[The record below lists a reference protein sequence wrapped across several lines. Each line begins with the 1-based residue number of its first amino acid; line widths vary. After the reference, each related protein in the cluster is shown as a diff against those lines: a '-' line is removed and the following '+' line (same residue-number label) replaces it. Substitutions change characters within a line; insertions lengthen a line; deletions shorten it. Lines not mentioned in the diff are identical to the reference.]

1 MSGISSNPPPAG
13 NAAAGHD
20 GDSAP
25 APSSDLAKAFEP
37 GAIEAR
43 WAPVWESRGY
53 CAAGETAGRPSF
65 CIQLPPPN
73 VTGVLHMGHA
83 FNQTIMDALTRYHR
97 MRGFNTLWVPGV
109 DHAGIATQIVVERQL
124 QAQGVSRHDLGREQF
139 EQRVWAWKEQ
149 SGGTITQQMRRLG
162 ASVDW
167 TREYFTMDEKLSPV
181 VLDTFVRLYE
191 QGLIY
196 RGKRL
201 VNWDPVLK
209 TAISDLEVV
218 QEEEEGK
225 LYHLRYPLVGC
236 TMTDGSG
243 HLVVATTRP
252 ETMLG
257 DTAVMVH
264 PEDDR
269 YRHLVGK
276 SVRLPLSGREIP
288 IIADDY
294 VDREFGTGV
303 VKVTPAHDVNDYQVG
318 LRHGL
323 PMYSIFTRD
332 ATINDQAPAKYRGLD
347 RYRAREAVV
356 VDLQAADLVEK
367 IEKHMLKVPRG
378 DRTGVAIEPML
389 TYQWWM
395 AMSKPAPAG
404 TLHSGKSI
412 AQVATEV
419 VDDGRVKF
427 VPGEW
432 VSTYMHWM
440 KNIQDW
446 CISRQL
452 WWGHQIPAWYDE
464 QGNVYVARSE
474 SEAFAQAQ
482 AKAGAGVSLKR
493 DEDVLDTWFS
503 SALVCHSTLGWPAD
517 TEDLKRYLP
526 SQMLTTGYEIIFFWV
541 ARMIMMTMHFT
552 GKVPFETVYIHGMV
566 RDSEGKKMS
575 KSEGNVLDPVDLIQ
589 GVDLDTLVQKSTTG
603 LRRPQDA
610 PKIEKRVRAQYPQ
623 GIAAYGADAL
633 RFTMASYATLGRNVN
648 FDTKRC
654 EGYRNFCNKL
664 WNATAYVLRNVE
676 GKDTGLDASLPVEVS
691 AADRWIIGELQR
703 VEAAIEQGFAE
714 YRIDNVANA
723 IYSFAWNEF
732 CDWYIE
738 LSKIQLRGGNPA
750 QLRGTRRTLARVL
763 EALLRLAHPI
773 IPFVTEELWQR
784 VSLPAGKRKDG
795 EETSVMI
802 QPYPRTEPGK
812 IDAAADADVALLKRL
827 IDGCRTLRGE
837 MKLGPDKRVPL
848 AMSGPAEAIA
858 RFAPYLEA
866 LAKLSEVKAV
876 ADVTAENTGGTA
888 PVIVI
893 DDFRLM
899 LVIEVDLAA
908 ERERLGKEIARLEGE
923 ITKAQAKLS
932 NASFVERAPAA
943 VVAQEKE
950 RLAGFVSTLEK
961 VREQYS
967 RLAM

>member
-1 MSGISSNPPPAG
+1 MSTAT
-13 NAAAGHD
+13 
-20 GDSAP
+20 
-25 APSSDLAKAFEP
+25 APSASSGNELAKAFEP
-37 GAIEAR
+37 AAIEAR

-53 CAAGETAGRPSF
+53 ARAGEAPGKPSF

-124 QAQGVSRHDLGREQF
+124 QAQGVTRHDLGRERFQ
-139 EQRVWAWKEQ
+139 QRVWGWKEQ

-167 TREYFTMDEKLSPV
+167 SREYFTMDDKLSPV
-181 VLDTFVRLYE
+181 VVETFVRLYE

-201 VNWDPVLK
+201 VSWDPVLK

-218 QEEEEGK
+218 AEEEEGK
-225 LYHLRYPLVGC
+225 LYHLRYPLS
-236 TMTDGSG
+236 DGSG

-264 PEDDR
+264 PDDER

-276 SVRLPLSGREIP
+276 TVRLPLAEREIP
-288 IIADDY
+288 IIADAY

-323 PMYSIFTRD
+323 PMISIFTLD
-332 ATINDQAPAKYRGLD
+332 ATINDEAPLKYRGLD
-347 RYRAREAVV
+347 RYKARDAVV
-356 VDLQAADLVEK
+356 ADLQGLDLVEK
-367 IEKHMLKVPRG
+367 IDKHMLKVPRG

-389 TYQWWM
+389 TDQWFV
-395 AMSKPAPAG
+395 AMSKPAPDG
-404 TLHSGKSI
+404 TRFPGKSI

-419 VDDGRVKF
+419 VEDGRVKF

-452 WWGHQIPAWYDE
+452 WWGHQIPAWYDD

-474 SEAFAQAQ
+474 AEAQAR
-482 AKAGAGVSLKR
+482 AGAGVTLRR

-503 SALVCHSTLGWPAD
+503 SALVCHSTLGWPTD

-526 SQMLTTGYEIIFFWV
+526 SQVLTTGYEIIFFWV
-541 ARMIMMTMHFT
+541 ARMVMMTLHFT
-552 GKVPFETVYIHGMV
+552 GKVPFETVYIHGIV
-566 RDSEGKKMS
+566 RDAEGKKMS

-589 GVDLDTLVQKSTTG
+589 GVDIDTLVVKSTTG

-610 PKIEKRVRAQYPQ
+610 PKIEKRVRAQFPD
-623 GIAAYGADAL
+623 GIPAYGADAL

-664 WNATAYVLRNVE
+664 WNATRFVLMNCE
-676 GKDTGLDASLPVEVS
+676 GRDTGLDASLPVTLS
-691 AADRWIIGELQR
+691 TADRWIIGELQR
-703 VEAAIEQGFAE
+703 LEAAAAQGFAE
-714 YRIDNVANA
+714 YRLDNVASA
-723 IYSFAWNEF
+723 IYGFAWNEY
-732 CDWYIE
+732 CDWYLE
-738 LSKIQLRGGNPA
+738 LAKVQLQAGTAAGDEA
-750 QLRGTRRTLARVL
+750 ALRGTRRTLVRVL

-773 IPFVTEELWQR
+773 IPFVTEELWQT
-784 VSLPAGKRKDG
+784 VSVPAGKRAATDA
-795 EETSVMI
+795 TSVMI
-802 QPYPRTEPGK
+802 QPYPQSEPAK
-812 IDAAADADVALLKRL
+812 IDAAADADIALLKRL
-827 IDGCRTLRGE
+827 IDACRTLRGE

-848 AMSGPAEAIA
+848 AISGPADRIA
-858 RFAPYLEA
+858 AFAPYVQA
-866 LAKLSEVKAV
+866 LAKVSEVKPV
-876 ADVTAENTGGTA
+876 ADMAAANPGGVA
-888 PVIVI
+888 PVVVV

-899 LVIEVDLAA
+899 LVIEIDAAA

-923 ITKAQAKLS
+923 IGKAQAKLS
-932 NASFVERAPAA
+932 NESFVARAPAA
-943 VVAQEKE
+943 VVEQERQ
-950 RLAGFVSTLEK
+950 RLAGFEATLLK
-961 VREQYS
+961 VREQLG
-967 RLAM
+967 RLPG

>member
-1 MSGISSNPPPAG
+1 MTTPTPP
-13 NAAAGHD
+13 
-20 GDSAP
+20 SAP
-25 APSSDLAKAFEP
+25 SGNDLAKAFEP
-37 GAIEAR
+37 AAIEAR

-53 CAAGETAGRPSF
+53 ALAGQRPDVPSF

-124 QAQGVSRHDLGREQF
+124 QAQGVTRHDLGRPQF
-139 EQRVWAWKEQ
+139 ERRVWDWKEQ

-167 TREYFTMDEKLSPV
+167 SREYFTMDDKLSPV
-181 VLDTFVRLYE
+181 VIETFVRLYE

-201 VNWDPVLK
+201 VSWDPVLK

-218 QEEEEGK
+218 AEEEEGK
-225 LYHLRYPLVGC
+225 LYHLRYPLVDC
-236 TMTDGSG
+236 TMADGSG

-264 PEDDR
+264 PEDER

-276 SVRLPLSGREIP
+276 SVRLPLAGREIP
-288 IIADDY
+288 IIADTY

-323 PMYSIFTRD
+323 SMISIFTLD
-332 ATINDQAPAKYRGLD
+332 ATINDEAPPRYRGLD
-347 RYRAREAVV
+347 RYKARDAVV
-356 VDLQAADLVEK
+356 ADLQALDLVEK
-367 IEKHMLKVPRG
+367 IDKHMLKVPRG

-389 TYQWWM
+389 TDQWFV
-395 AMSKPAPAG
+395 AMSKPAPEG
-404 TLHSGKSI
+404 TRFPGRSI

-432 VSTYMHWM
+432 VNTYMHWM

-464 QGNVYVARSE
+464 KGNVYVARSE
-474 SEAFAQAQ
+474 AEAQ
-482 AKAGAGVSLKR
+482 AKAGPGVALRR

-526 SQMLTTGYEIIFFWV
+526 SQVLTTGYEIIFFWV

-552 GKVPFETVYIHGMV
+552 GKVPFETVYIHGIV
-566 RDSEGKKMS
+566 RDAEGKKMS

-589 GVDLDTLVQKSTTG
+589 GVDLDTLVRKSTTG

-610 PKIEKRVRAQYPQ
+610 PKIDKRVRAQFPE
-623 GIAAYGADAL
+623 GIPAYGADAL

-664 WNATAYVLRNVE
+664 WNATRFVLMNCE
-676 GKDTGLDASLPVEVS
+676 GKDTGLDAALPVALS

-703 VEAAIEQGFAE
+703 LEAAAAQGFAE
-714 YRIDNVANA
+714 YRLDNVASA
-723 IYSFAWNEF
+723 IYGFAWNEY
-732 CDWYIE
+732 CDWYLE
-738 LSKIQLRGGNPA
+738 LAKVQLQAATAAGDDA
-750 QLRGTRRTLARVL
+750 ALRGTRRTLVRVL

-773 IPFVTEELWQR
+773 IPFVTEELWQT
-784 VSLPAGKRKDG
+784 VSVPAGKRTAADA
-795 EETSVMI
+795 TSVMI
-802 QPYPRTEPGK
+802 QPYPQSEPAK
-812 IDAAADADVALLKRL
+812 IDAAADADIALLKRL
-827 IDGCRTLRGE
+827 IDACRTLRGE

-848 AMSGPAEAIA
+848 AVSGPADRIA
-858 RFAPYLEA
+858 VFAPYVQA
-866 LAKLSEVKAV
+866 LAKVSEVKPV
-876 ADVTAENTGGTA
+876 ADMAAANPGGVA
-888 PVIVI
+888 PVVVV
-893 DDFRLM
+893 DDYRLM
-899 LVIEVDLAA
+899 LVIEIDAAA
-908 ERERLGKEIARLEGE
+908 ERERLDKEIARLEGE
-923 ITKAQAKLS
+923 IAKAEAKLS
-932 NASFVERAPAA
+932 NESFVARAPAA
-943 VVAQEKE
+943 VVEQERQ
-950 RLAGFVSTLEK
+950 RLAGFNATLAK
-961 VREQYS
+961 VREQRA
-967 RLAM
+967 RLPG